1 MEMLIKLIDDL
12 KSLEG
17 VEFVDRIEV
26 IRRIEEIKTE
36 AVKVME
42 VTNFEIVENEVN

>member
-12 KSLEG
+12 KNFEG
-17 VEFVDRIEV
+17 VEFVNRIEV
-26 IRRIEEIKTE
+26 IRRLEEIKTE

-42 VTNFEIVENEVN
+42 VANFEIVE